1 MNRQPSPTRTT
12 FETVVLYGLLFTVFF
27 WLLTRFVEAVYTLG
41 LLGVEIPPEVAS
53 VALLFSPL
61 ALVAFP
67 QLLAG
72 RNARRTALVCLA
84 GALIC
89 QAAAPLLPT
98 RARMLVAGL
107 GVGLFLVG
115 LPALLRL
122 RAAGPTMGGG
132 LILAGLVSL
141 GLRVMNSG
149 SGPLGGTLALGI
161 NGAVV
166 VVALALLFRLPQVEE
181 AEATETADAPA
192 AGAGGF
198 WRVAGLYLGMF
209 CALVL
214 LYYGFLTPVVISR
227 WTGVSFVWAHGLTF
241 GSLALF
247 GGLWLGWPRFRALL
261 APRVLLVWSVLFA
274 LALALALLPFQVEF
288 PTDPAAYPFYA
299 PRPGLPAYAGLF
311 VALVLHPIIY
321 SGFARLVGA
330 LVRER
335 PAPRHLAGA
344 AALAALFLLVMI
356 FAQVL
361 TTVYDYMPVVGPL
374 FRDRFWQVIYL
385 PAAGLAL
392 ALLLVRPS
400 ARGSA
405 PELPRIDP
413 RWLGLALA
421 GVFVAGL
428 LPALPKAVPEATQD
442 GGTLRVMT
450 YNIQQGYDT
459 RGENAYNDLLQT
471 IRAQNP
477 DILGL
482 QESDTARI
490 ANANG
495 DVVRYLANGLGMYS
509 YYGPDTTT
517 GTFGIALLSRYPIE
531 NPRTFFMYSEGEQT
545 AAILAEVRADGE
557 TYTILVTHLGNGGP
571 LIQQQQVLVE
581 IAMQDNVIAMGDFNF
596 RPSAEQYRQTTALFS
611 DAWETAAQQI
621 PPQAGF
627 DAAQRIDHVFLSPAL
642 RAVRAEY
649 LPEGISDHPG
659 LVVDVER

>member
-1 MNRQPSPTRTT
+1 MNRQTSPTRTT
-12 FETVVLYGLLFTVFF
+12 LETVVLYGLLFTVFF

-53 VALLFSPL
+53 VALLLSPL

-67 QLLAG
+67 RLLAG

-89 QAAAPLLPT
+89 QAAVPLLPT

-115 LPALLRL
+115 LPALLKTHAS
-122 RAAGPTMGGG
+122 AAAAGGG
-132 LILAGLVSL
+132 LILAGLLSV
-141 GLRVMNSG
+141 GLRAMNSG
-149 SGPLGGTLALGI
+149 SGLLGGTLALGI
-161 NGAVV
+161 NGAGAVA
-166 VVALALLFRLPQVEE
+166 ALALLFRLLPQAEE
-181 AEATETADAPA
+181 AEATETA
-192 AGAGGF
+192 GAGGF
-198 WRVAGLYLGMF
+198 WRAAGLYLGMF

-227 WTGVSFVWAHGLTF
+227 WTGVSFVWVHGLTF

-247 GGLWLGWPRFRALL
+247 GGLWLGWPHFRALL
-261 APRVLLVWSVLFA
+261 TPRVLLVWSVLFA
-274 LALALALLPFQVEF
+274 LVLALALLPFQVEF

-311 VALVLHPIIY
+311 VALVLHPVIY
-321 SGFARLVGA
+321 AGFARLAGA

-335 PAPRHLAGA
+335 PAPRHLARA
-344 AALAALFLLVMI
+344 AALAALFLLLMI

-361 TTVYDYMPVVGPL
+361 TTVYDYLPVVGPL
-374 FRDRFWQVIYL
+374 FRDRFWQVTYL

-400 ARGSA
+400 VRGGA
-405 PELPRIDP
+405 PKLRIDP

-428 LPALPKAVPEATQD
+428 LPALPRAVPQAVEDDNA
-442 GGTLRVMT
+442 LRVMT

-459 RGENAYNDLLQT
+459 RGENAYDDLLQT

-495 DVVRYLANGLGMYS
+495 DVVRYLSDGLGMYS

-531 NPRTFFMYSEGEQT
+531 NPRTFFMYSVGEQT

-571 LIQQQQVLVE
+571 LIQQQQVLLE

-596 RPSAEQYRQTTALFS
+596 RPSTEQYRQTTALFS
-611 DAWETAAQQI
+611 DAWETAAEQLR
-621 PPQAGF
+621 PQAGF
-627 DAAQRIDHVFLSPAL
+627 DAARRIDPGFLSPTL

>member
-1 MNRQPSPTRTT
+1 MNRQPSPPRTT
-12 FETVVLYGLLFTVFF
+12 IDAVVLYGLLFTVFF
-27 WLLTRFVEAVYTLG
+27 WLLTRFIEAIYTLG

-53 VALLFSPL
+53 VALLLSPL

-67 QLLAG
+67 RLLAG

-89 QAAAPLLPT
+89 QGASPLLPT
-98 RARMLVAGL
+98 RARMLATGL

-115 LPALLRL
+115 LPALLKL
-122 RAAGPTMGGG
+122 RAAAPAMGAG
-132 LILAGLVSL
+132 LALAGLISV
-141 GLRVMNSG
+141 GLRAMNSG
-149 SGPLGGTLALGI
+149 NGLLGGPLALGI

-166 VVALALLFRLPQVEE
+166 AAALALLFRLPDGD
-181 AEATETADAPA
+181 AADTAA
-192 AGAGGF
+192 AVSVGGL
-198 WRVAGLYLGMF
+198 WRAAGLYLGMF

-214 LYYGFLTPVVISR
+214 LYYGFLSPVVISR
-227 WTGVSFVWAHGLTF
+227 WTRVSYVWAHGLVL

-261 APRVLLVWSVLFA
+261 APRVLLGWSVLFA

-288 PTDPAAYPFYA
+288 PADPAAYPVDA
-299 PRPGLPAYAGLF
+299 PQPGLLAYAALWL
-311 VALVLHPIIY
+311 ALVLHPVIY
-321 SGFARLVGA
+321 AGFARLAGA
-330 LVRER
+330 LARER
-335 PAPRHLAGA
+335 PAPRQMAGA

-361 TTVYDYMPVVGPL
+361 TTIYDYMPVAGPL

-400 ARGSA
+400 ARGGA
-405 PELPRIDP
+405 PDLPRIDP

-421 GVFVAGL
+421 GVFTVAL
-428 LPALPKAVPEATQD
+428 LPALPKTVPQAVAEEGA
-442 GGTLRVMT
+442 LRVMT

-459 RGENAYNDLLQT
+459 RGENAYLPLLQT

-490 ANANG
+490 ANGNG
-495 DVVRYLANGLGMYS
+495 DVVRYLADGLGMHA
-509 YYGPDTTT
+509 YYGPDTTS

-545 AAILAEVRADGE
+545 AAILAEVRAEGE
-557 TYTILVTHLGNGGP
+557 TYTLLVTHLGNGGP
-571 LIQQQQVLVE
+571 LIQQQQVLLE

-596 RPSAEQYRQTTALFS
+596 RPSTEQYRQTTALFS

-621 PPQAGF
+621 LPQAGF
-627 DAAQRIDHVFLSPAL
+627 DASRRIDHVFLSPTL
-642 RAVRAEY
+642 RAARAEY
-649 LPEGISDHPG
+649 LPEGLSDHPG